1 MKAVVANVLCALA
14 LLLAAYGCGQDAAPT
29 QAEPKHRVT
38 HTTAASPVSTPTA
51 KAGPVRNAASTET
64 AASQPAATATPAP
77 TSTPLPAATP
87 SVPRILPDL
96 FSRGARGGA
105 ASGGDTNAASTE
117 DVLERGLRL
126 AGASP
131 VHIAFLG
138 TAAEGSVRCEWC
150 SIAPEGPTAS
160 GRASPP

>member
-29 QAEPKHRVT
+29 QAEPEYRVT

-51 KAGPVRNAASTET
+51 AAGREGNSASTESAT
-64 AASQPAATATPAP
+64 SQPAAAA

-96 FSRGARGGA
+96 FSGGARGGA

-138 TAAEGSVRCEWC
+138 AAAEGSVRCEWC

>member
-14 LLLAAYGCGQDAAPT
+14 LLLAAYGCGQDSASP
-29 QAEPKHRVT
+29 QAEPEHRVT
-38 HTTAASPVSTPTA
+38 HTAAASPVSTPTA
-51 KAGPVRNAASTET
+51 AAGRGGNSASTESAT
-64 AASQPAATATPAP
+64 SQPAVAA

-96 FSRGARGGA
+96 FSGGARGGA

-138 TAAEGSVRCEWC
+138 TAEEDSVRCEWC